1 MCIRDRL
8 TRAALAVLVGAG
20 PAAAEPPCH
29 DLDAWVA
36 TQGDLQPGRA
46 CGSFVAATN
55 GATIAYSFG
64 QFMTRTPV
72 APPYR
77 VSVTWRRLGSDAR
90 TLELHLLGAVVLFGN
105 DEFALWIDDARF
117 ELDGFHPL
125 PGYRTRAVHRVSAV
139 QRADAIEVEVD
150 GVRVGRWAFQ
160 APAGAAPIA
169 IAFKGQRGA
178 RERIWFGDVAITAL
192 GAHSQ
197 APSAARSK

>member
-1 MCIRDRL
+1 MRWL

-139 QRADAIEVEVD
+139 QRADAIEVAVD